1 MHSYCSV
8 IHGVFCVSSV
18 TPPGLLAF
26 LCEAAVVLPQAA
38 FSANTLYLCCVSVF
52 NTLESNKTIV
62 VFYC

>member
-1 MHSYCSV
+1 M
-8 IHGVFCVSSV
+8 SSV

-52 NTLESNKTIV
+52 NTLESNKTII
-62 VFYC
+62 VFYF